1 MRNIFVL
8 LIIIPLV
15 VSIKFPFPKW
25 NWDFKFDWNILN
37 LFKKLKSAVP
47 QFMNNMKSNIEN
59 FMKKT
64 EAQKNAYLKDLNT
77 KLAEMQQSIKKIY
90 KIERKLSE

>member
-25 NWDFKFDWNILN
+25 NCDFKFDWNILN
-37 LFKKLKSAVP
+37 LFKILKSAVP
-47 QFMNNMKSNIEN
+47 QFMI
-59 FMKKT
+59 
-64 EAQKNAYLKDLNT
+64 
-77 KLAEMQQSIKKIY
+77 SI
-90 KIERKLSE
+90 